1 MSLRP
6 RKKRIKE
13 LNKYYDQNKEK
24 PVGTLKIQAGIE
36 PFGTKMKYKIVS
48 TYKDSRGREY
58 YLDEDG
64 KKVYLKLERIKDR

>member
-6 RKKRIKE
+6 KKERIKE
-13 LNKYYDQNKEK
+13 LNKYCDQDKGK
-24 PVGTLKIQAGIE
+24 PVGTLKIQEGIE

-58 YLDEDG
+58 YLDKDG
-64 KKVYLKLERIKDR
+64 KKVYLKLERIKSR